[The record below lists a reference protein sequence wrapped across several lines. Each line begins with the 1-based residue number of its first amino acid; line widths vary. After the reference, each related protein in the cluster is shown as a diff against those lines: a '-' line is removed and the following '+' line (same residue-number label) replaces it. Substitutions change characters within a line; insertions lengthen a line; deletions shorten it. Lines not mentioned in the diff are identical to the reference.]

1 MLGHVGVNVPDLGQ
15 AAAYY
20 GSLMP
25 LLQYEPFLTAED
37 AVAFM
42 PAEGKRGAY
51 LFFYEATEDRELQ
64 REATGLQH
72 LAFIVPTRGAVH
84 DVHAHVVRHGRHHRA
99 PAPGVAAVPA
109 AVLRHVLARS
119 VRHHARGR
127 LPSRP
132 RLNAGQD
139 RPRGR

>member
-25 LLQYEPFLTAED
+25 LLHYEPFPTAED

-51 LFFYEATEDRELQ
+51 LFFYGAAEDRSYT

-84 DVHAHVVRHGRHHRA
+84 DVHAHVVRTAGTVVHPPQEWPQYTPPYFATFWLDPFGIMLEAVCHH
-99 PAPGVAAVPA
+99 
-109 AVLRHVLARS
+109 
-119 VRHHARGR
+119 
-127 LPSRP
+127 
-132 RLNAGQD
+132 D
-139 RPRGR
+139 RDS